1 MKYSIAL
8 LQFPVK
14 ILITHEVQKPPPI
27 AASLLFLSYYL
38 SPSSVHG
45 GITVV
50 FHVSLGYCVTLLG

>member
-1 MKYSIAL
+1 MKYSTAL
-8 LQFPVK
+8 LHFQLKF
-14 ILITHEVQKPPPI
+14 LITHEVQRSPPI
-27 AASLLFLSYYL
+27 AASLLLLSYYL